1 MTRSFVSTHTDWN
14 GHQTIPFVIPAEDGL
29 DVFRD
34 PMWGVM
40 IEKVTAD
47 HHPIEPLVDATDL
60 DDVDFGAL
68 SLNGAAMV
76 GQILWNNL
84 TTAARIDPS
93 GDFVLHTWRVAS
105 SAKRVEIVYRPRY
118 ANGALGDVCT
128 LVSLLK

>member
-1 MTRSFVSTHTDWN
+1 M
-14 GHQTIPFVIPAEDGL
+14 
-29 DVFRD
+29 
-34 PMWGVM
+34 
-40 IEKVTAD
+40 
-47 HHPIEPLVDATDL
+47 
-60 DDVDFGAL
+60 DFGAL

>member
-47 HHPIEPLVDATDL
+47 HHPI
-60 DDVDFGAL
+60 
-68 SLNGAAMV
+68 
-76 GQILWNNL
+76 
-84 TTAARIDPS
+84 DPS